1 MSDTVEATA
10 DETRAAVI
18 ATARSLKSQL
28 KYSNAWV
35 GATLAQLKARG
46 AGDCSDFTQAVF
58 GVHGYKLGGMSYDQA
73 NDGTEIASWR
83 GPRGGA
89 NAAFNNIRD
98 KLKPGDLVAM
108 AIDSSRPGV
117 ISHVEIWIGDGISIG
132 HGGPGYGPTEHA
144 ITDWNLLQSAT
155 YWTVRRIIPDTQ
167 EEEEYMPTAQEIA
180 NAILDMPIERRG
192 GRTGS
197 TTLRGTLAWLD
208 ANILDNGPQAAA
220 NKVLNAKLWDG
231 FSVKKKIAASL
242 TEIPGVS
249 AEQVQKAIDDA
260 LADLKITLTADT
272 EEK

>member
-1 MSDTVEATA
+1 MTA
-10 DETRAAVI
+10 DEVRAAVI
-18 ATARSLKSQL
+18 ATGRSLKSQL

-35 GATLAQLKARG
+35 GATLAQLKARR
-46 AGDCSDFTQAVF
+46 AGDCSDFTQAVY
-58 GVHGYKLGGMSYDQA
+58 GVYGYTLSDMSYDQA
-73 NDGTEIASWR
+73 KNGAEVASWR
-83 GPRGGA
+83 GARGGA
-89 NAAFNNIRD
+89 NAAFIAIQS

-167 EEEEYMPTAQEIA
+167 EEDMPTTQEIV
-180 NAILDMPIERRG
+180 NALLDTPIERRG

-208 ANILDNGPQAAA
+208 ANMLDNGPQSAA
-220 NKVLNAKLWDG
+220 NKVLNAKLGDG
-231 FSVKKKIAASL
+231 VSVKNKIAASL

-260 LADLKITLTADT
+260 LADLKITLTTST
-272 EEK
+272 ETDK